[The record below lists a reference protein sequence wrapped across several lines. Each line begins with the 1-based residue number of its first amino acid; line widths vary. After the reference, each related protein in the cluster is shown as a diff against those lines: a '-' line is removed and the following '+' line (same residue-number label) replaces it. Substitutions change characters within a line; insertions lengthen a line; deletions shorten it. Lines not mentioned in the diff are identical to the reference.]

1 MNELQQSTRR
11 DIFRGIRDGFPIGLG
26 YFAVAFSLGISAKG
40 AGLSSF
46 QGFIASFLNHASAGE
61 YALFSLIAEKAAYW
75 EIALVIFITNA
86 RYLLMSAALSQK
98 ISSSTRFIHRMLV
111 GFCITDE
118 IFGLGIASP
127 GWLSPAYLYSAF
139 LTADLCWASGTASGI
154 AAGNVLPGN
163 LVSALSV
170 AIYGMF
176 LAIII
181 PPARH
186 DRILPLILI
195 SFAASFAFTAL
206 PVISGLSS
214 GMRTILLTV
223 VISGL
228 AAYFFPIQTQEK
240 EAPQNGS

>member
-1 MNELQQSTRR
+1 MSDLQQSKRR
-11 DIFRGIRDGFPIGLG
+11 DILRGIRDGFPIGLG

-40 AGLSSF
+40 AGLSAF
-46 QGFIASFLNHASAGE
+46 QGFLASFLNHASAGE
-61 YALFSLIAEKAAYW
+61 YALFSLIAVHAAYW
-75 EIALVIFITNA
+75 EVAVVIFITNA

-98 ISSSTRFIHRMLV
+98 FSSAARFFHRPLV

-118 IFGLGIASP
+118 IFGLGIAGS
-127 GWLSPAYLYSAF
+127 GWLSPVYMYSAF
-139 LTADLCWASGTASGI
+139 LTADLCWASGTACGI
-154 AAGNVLPGN
+154 AAGNVLPVN
-163 LVSALSV
+163 IVSALSV

-195 SFAASFAFTAL
+195 SFVCSYASTIL
-206 PVISGLSS
+206 PLLRTLSS

-228 AAYFFPIQTQEK
+228 AALFFPIRVPEK
-240 EAPQNGS
+240 EGDSA